1 MKMSEVETQEPEIEE
16 NPLAG
21 LVQAALDKDYNKAN
35 ELFGQAITVKLDDI
49 IDQEKIKV
57 SDQLFNGAEEEQE
70 EEPDEDTDDSEDDS
84 EVEDAE
90 AEDDVDADEENS
102 SE

>member
-1 MKMSEVETQEPEIEE
+1 MSEVETQEPEIEE